1 MGCYIRRNKRFIK
14 RFIISKYNKRLIA
27 KEALEHELF
36 KIENKKSTVMTY
48 NIKHRQLNKLIDILM
63 KYRSDNILWYAVIV
77 LLVHNIS
84 KLNQS
89 HNAIKLYNQIDKN
102 GDEKI
107 SKEKLSDGLYSEHLA
122 KSLYKK

>member
-1 MGCYIRRNKRFIK
+1 
-14 RFIISKYNKRLIA
+14 
-27 KEALEHELF
+27 
-36 KIENKKSTVMTY
+36 MTY

-84 KLNQS
+84 KLTQS

-102 GDEKI
+102 GDGKI
-107 SKEKLSDGLYSEHLA
+107 SKEKLFDGFWWNHFRRS
-122 KSLYKK
+122 KK

>member
-1 MGCYIRRNKRFIK
+1 MGCYFRRNKRFII
-14 RFIISKYNKRLIA
+14 RFIISKCNKRLTA
-27 KEALEHELF
+27 KEVLEHKLF
-36 KIENKKSTVMTY
+36 KIENTKSTVMTY

-63 KYRSDNILWYAVIV
+63 KYRSDNILWYAVVV

-102 GDEKI
+102 GNGKI
-107 SKEKLSDGLYSEHLA
+107 SKEKLFDGFYSEHLV
-122 KSLYKK
+122 KSV

>member
-1 MGCYIRRNKRFIK
+1 
-14 RFIISKYNKRLIA
+14 
-27 KEALEHELF
+27 
-36 KIENKKSTVMTY
+36 MTY

-63 KYRSDNILWYAVIV
+63 KYRSDNILWYAIIV

-102 GDEKI
+102 GNGKI
-107 SKEKLSDGLYSEHLA
+107 SKEKLFDGFYSEHLV
-122 KSLYKK
+122 KSL